1 MTTKANKNKEL
12 DRRVIKKEGEELQ
25 AYLQFQRKGGKHKD
39 NKKYNRKKIKREL
52 DKRENF

>member
-1 MTTKANKNKEL
+1 MKKNKKI
-12 DRRVIKKEGEELQ
+12 DRRVFKKEGEEHQ